1 MNHSRA
7 ILPAEIWLQQMFEAK
22 AARQGTI
29 IRRKRRDIERSV
41 GWERF
46 EREILRRG
54 YQAVENSG
62 QIIIFCNCEPIRR
75 VV

>member
-1 MNHSRA
+1 MTHARA

-46 EREILRRG
+46 EREIRRRG
-54 YQAVENSG
+54 YQVLENSG
-62 QIIIFCNCEPIRR
+62 QIIIFCNRDTIRR
-75 VV
+75 LI